1 MTEGVKIACHPTFS
15 QDGEGSA
22 MSEAVSV
29 ALHPTADGH
38 LIGVL
43 TLDSPASLNALS
55 LPMIA
60 ILQRSLTLWEQDP
73 AVVCVLLQGAGEK
86 AFCAGG
92 DIRSFYYRQ
101 QEESEQALFG
111 YARDFFEQEYRLD
124 HHIHRYAKPLVCV
137 ADGICMGGGIGL
149 FAGASF
155 RVVTEKSLFAMPE
168 VTIGLYP
175 DVGAS
180 WFLSRMPGRLGL
192 WLGLTGA
199 RFNGADAI
207 GLGLADHLM
216 ASRER
221 TELLPRLA
229 EINWSQEPNQQIDQL
244 LRHLQVE
251 VDAAAPAPVLL
262 PHQARIDALLAGR
275 TLEGVLANLQE
286 ASLASAQ
293 EVSLARAR
301 ESCQSG
307 SPISRAILWRQYWQ
321 ARRQSL
327 AEVFADELTLSV
339 NCVLKGDFVEG
350 VRALLI
356 DKDKSPCW
364 QVPQPGTSWLDDYYV
379 WPEGVNP
386 LSGSEAGGN
395 LR

>member
-1 MTEGVKIACHPTFS
+1 MS
-15 QDGEGSA
+15 QGQIPGLRGLP
-22 MSEAVSV
+22 MSEPVRIET
-29 ALHPTADGH
+29 HPTADGRY
-38 LIGVL
+38 IGML

-55 LPMIA
+55 LEMIQL
-60 ILQRSLTLWEQDP
+60 LQGALTRWEQDP
-73 AVVCVLLQGAGEK
+73 AIVCVLLQGAGEK

-92 DIRSFYYRQ
+92 DIRSFYYRK
-101 QEESEQALFG
+101 QEASHSELFG
-111 YARDFFEQEYRLD
+111 YARDFFLQEYRLD
-124 HHIHRYAKPLVCV
+124 HHIHCYGKPLVCV

-149 FAGASF
+149 FAGAAF

-207 GLGLADHLM
+207 GLGLAGHAM
-216 ASRER
+216 GSRER
-221 TELLPRLA
+221 AELPARLA
-229 EINWSQEPNQQIDQL
+229 ALDWSAGDPCERIEVLLTDLQEVPGQAL
-244 LRHLQVE
+244 
-251 VDAAAPAPVLL
+251 PPPVLL

-275 TLEGVLANLQE
+275 SLQGVLARLEGAELDEPALTQG
-286 ASLASAQ
+286 
-293 EVSLARAR
+293 R
-301 ESCQSG
+301 ETCLRG
-307 SPISRAILWRQYWQ
+307 SPISRAILWRQFWQ

-327 AEVFADELTLSV
+327 AEVFADELALSV

-356 DKDKSPCW
+356 DKDKSPRW
-364 QVPQPGTSWLDDYYV
+364 QPPRHGADWLDDFYR
-379 WPEGVNP
+379 WPEGTNP
-386 LSGSEAGGN
+386 LA
-395 LR
+395 

>member
-1 MTEGVKIACHPTFS
+1 MS
-15 QDGEGSA
+15 QRLIPCLRGLT
-22 MSEAVSV
+22 MSEPVRIET
-29 ALHPTADGH
+29 HPAADGRH
-38 LIGVL
+38 VGML
-43 TLDSPASLNALS
+43 TLDSAASLNALS
-55 LPMIA
+55 LEMIQL
-60 ILQRSLTLWEQDP
+60 LQAALTRWEQDP
-73 AVVCVLLQGAGEK
+73 AIVCVLLQGAGEK

-92 DIRSFYYRQ
+92 DIRSFYYRK
-101 QEESEQALFG
+101 QEASESALFG

-124 HHIHRYAKPLVCV
+124 HHIHRYSKPLICV

-149 FAGASF
+149 FAGAGF

-207 GLGLADHLM
+207 GLGLADHAM

-221 TELLPRLA
+221 AELPARLA
-229 EINWSQEPNQQIDQL
+229 ALDWSGAADASEQIEGL
-244 LRHLQVE
+244 LAGLQRSLGQTLPV
-251 VDAAAPAPVLL
+251 PVLL

-275 TLEGVLANLQE
+275 SLQGVLARLEGAELAEPALVQSRE
-286 ASLASAQ
+286 A
-293 EVSLARAR
+293 
-301 ESCQSG
+301 CQSG
-307 SPISRAILWRQYWQ
+307 SPISRAILWRQFWQ

-327 AEVFADELTLSV
+327 AEVFADELALSV

-356 DKDKSPCW
+356 DKDKSPRW
-364 QVPQPGTSWLDDYYV
+364 QAPQAGEAWLDDFYR
-379 WPEGVNP
+379 WPEGNNP
-386 LSGSEAGGN
+386 L
-395 LR
+395 RPC

>member
-1 MTEGVKIACHPTFS
+1 MS
-15 QDGEGSA
+15 QGLIPCLRGFA
-22 MSEAVSV
+22 MSEPVRIET
-29 ALHPTADGH
+29 HPTADGRH
-38 LIGVL
+38 IGML

-55 LPMIA
+55 LEMIQL
-60 ILQRSLTLWEQDP
+60 LQAALTRWEQDP
-73 AVVCVLLQGAGEK
+73 SIVCVLLQGTGEK

-92 DIRSFYYRQ
+92 DIRSFYYRK
-101 QEESEQALFG
+101 QEASESALFG

-124 HHIHRYAKPLVCV
+124 HHIHCYSKPFICV

-149 FAGASF
+149 FAGAGF

-207 GLGLADHLM
+207 GLGMADHAM
-216 ASRER
+216 ASREQM
-221 TELLPRLA
+221 ELPARLA
-229 EINWSQEPNQQIDQL
+229 ALDWSDSADTGEQIEGL
-244 LRHLQVE
+244 LAGLQRSLGRTL
-251 VDAAAPAPVLL
+251 PAPVLL

-275 TLEGVLANLQE
+275 SLQGVLARLE
-286 ASLASAQ
+286 VAELDEPALAQ
-293 EVSLARAR
+293 AR
-301 ESCQSG
+301 ETCQSG
-307 SPISRAILWRQYWQ
+307 SPISRAILWRQFWQ

-327 AEVFADELTLSV
+327 AEVFADELALSV

-356 DKDKSPCW
+356 DKDKSPRW
-364 QVPQPGTSWLDDYYV
+364 QAPQAGEAWLDDFYR
-379 WPEGVNP
+379 WPEGNNP
-386 LSGSEAGGN
+386 L
-395 LR
+395 RPC

>member
-1 MTEGVKIACHPTFS
+1 
-15 QDGEGSA
+15 
-22 MSEAVSV
+22 MSEPVV
-29 ALHPTADGH
+29 VTTHPTADGRQ
-38 LIGVL
+38 IGVL

-55 LPMIA
+55 LPMIQL
-60 ILQRSLTLWEQDP
+60 LQAALTCWEQDP
-73 AVVCVLLQGAGEK
+73 SIVCVLLQGAGEK

-92 DIRSFYYRQ
+92 DIRSFYYRK
-101 QEESEQALFG
+101 QEASESELFG

-124 HHIHRYAKPLVCV
+124 HHIHRYTKPLICV

-149 FAGASF
+149 FAGAAF

-199 RFNGADAI
+199 RFNGADAL
-207 GLGLADHLM
+207 GLGLADHAM
-216 ASRER
+216 ASPER
-221 TELLPRLA
+221 AELPARLA
-229 EINWSQEPNQQIDQL
+229 ALDWSADASEQIEGL
-244 LRHLQVE
+244 LAGLQRGLGQ
-251 VDAAAPAPVLL
+251 ALPAPVIL

-275 TLEGVLANLQE
+275 SLQGVLE
-286 ASLASAQ
+286 R
-293 EVSLARAR
+293 LARAELDEPALAQAR
-301 ESCQSG
+301 ATCQGG
-307 SPISRAILWRQYWQ
+307 SPISRAILWRQFWQ

-356 DKDKSPCW
+356 DKDKSPRW
-364 QVPQPGTSWLDDYYV
+364 QAPQGGEAWLDAFYR
-379 WPEGVNP
+379 WPEGKNP
-386 LSGSEAGGN
+386 LSPVC
-395 LR
+395 

>member
-1 MTEGVKIACHPTFS
+1 MS
-15 QDGEGSA
+15 QGQIPGLRGLP
-22 MSEAVSV
+22 MSEPVRIET
-29 ALHPTADGH
+29 HPTADGRH
-38 LIGVL
+38 IGML

-55 LPMIA
+55 LEMIQL
-60 ILQRSLTLWEQDP
+60 LQGALTRWEQDP
-73 AVVCVLLQGAGEK
+73 AIVCVLLQGAGEK

-92 DIRSFYYRQ
+92 DIRSFYYRK
-101 QEESEQALFG
+101 QEASHSELFG
-111 YARDFFEQEYRLD
+111 YARDFFLQEYRLD
-124 HHIHRYAKPLVCV
+124 HHIHCYGKPLVCV

-149 FAGASF
+149 FAGAAF

-207 GLGLADHLM
+207 GLGLAGHAM
-216 ASRER
+216 GSRER
-221 TELLPRLA
+221 AELPARLA
-229 EINWSQEPNQQIDQL
+229 ALDWSAGDPCERIEVL
-244 LRHLQVE
+244 LTGLQRSLGQTL
-251 VDAAAPAPVLL
+251 PTPVLL
-262 PHQARIDALLAGR
+262 PHQARIDALLTGR
-275 TLEGVLANLQE
+275 SLQGVLARLEGAELDEPALVQG
-286 ASLASAQ
+286 
-293 EVSLARAR
+293 R
-301 ESCQSG
+301 ETCLRG
-307 SPISRAILWRQYWQ
+307 SPISRAILWRQFWQ

-327 AEVFADELTLSV
+327 AEVFADELALSV

-356 DKDKSPCW
+356 DKDKSPRW
-364 QVPQPGTSWLDDYYV
+364 QAPQAGEAWLDAFYR
-379 WPEGVNP
+379 WPEGDNP
-386 LSGSEAGGN
+386 LR

>member
-1 MTEGVKIACHPTFS
+1 MSDAVRMALYPT
-15 QDGEGSA
+15 G
-22 MSEAVSV
+22 
-29 ALHPTADGH
+29 DGH
-38 LIGVL
+38 RIGVL

-55 LPMIA
+55 LEMIQR
-60 ILQRSLTLWEQDP
+60 LQEALTAWEQDP

-92 DIRSFYYRQ
+92 DIRSFYHRRQ
-101 QEESEQALFG
+101 EADEQALFH

-124 HHIHRYAKPLVCV
+124 HHIHRYTKPLICV

-149 FAGASF
+149 FAGADF
-155 RVVTEKSLFAMPE
+155 RIVTEKSLFAMPE

-207 GLGLADHLM
+207 GLGLADHAM
-216 ASRER
+216 ASAER
-221 TELLPRLA
+221 AELLPRLA
-229 EINWSQEPNQQIDQL
+229 ALDWSGNEPREQL
-244 LRHLQVE
+244 DRLFRGLQVA
-251 VDAAAPAPVLL
+251 VAADVPTPLLL
-262 PHQARIDALLAGR
+262 PHQARIDALLAGLS
-275 TLEGVLANLQE
+275 LEGVLARLSE
-286 ASLASAQ
+286 ASFDDRSLALAQ
-293 EVSLARAR
+293 ETCL
-301 ESCQSG
+301 SG

-327 AEVFADELTLSV
+327 AEVFADELALSV
-339 NCVLKGDFVEG
+339 NCVLIGDFVEG

-356 DKDKSPCW
+356 DKDKSPRW
-364 QVPQPGTSWLDDYYV
+364 QAPQPGTDWLDDYYV
-379 WPEGVNP
+379 WPQGRNP
-386 LSGSEAGGN
+386 LQDGA
-395 LR
+395 R

>member
-1 MTEGVKIACHPTFS
+1 MS
-15 QDGEGSA
+15 QGLIPCLRGFA
-22 MSEAVSV
+22 MSEPVRIET
-29 ALHPTADGH
+29 HPTADGRH
-38 LIGVL
+38 IGML

-55 LPMIA
+55 LEMIQL
-60 ILQRSLTLWEQDP
+60 LQAALTRWEQDP
-73 AVVCVLLQGAGEK
+73 AIVCVLLQGAGEK

-92 DIRSFYYRQ
+92 DIRSFYYRK
-101 QEESEQALFG
+101 QEASESALFG

-124 HHIHRYAKPLVCV
+124 HHIHCYSKPLICV

-149 FAGASF
+149 FAGAGF

-207 GLGLADHLM
+207 GLGMADHAM

-221 TELLPRLA
+221 MELPARLA
-229 EINWSQEPNQQIDQL
+229 ALDWSGVADASEQIEGL
-244 LRHLQVE
+244 LAGLQRSLGQTL
-251 VDAAAPAPVLL
+251 PTPVLL
-262 PHQARIDALLAGR
+262 PHQACIDALLAGR
-275 TLEGVLANLQE
+275 SLQGVLARLE
-286 ASLASAQ
+286 GTELAEPALAQ
-293 EVSLARAR
+293 AR
-301 ESCQSG
+301 ETCQSG
-307 SPISRAILWRQYWQ
+307 SPISRAILWRQFWQ

-327 AEVFADELTLSV
+327 AEVFADELALSV

-356 DKDKSPCW
+356 DKDKSPRW
-364 QVPQPGTSWLDDYYV
+364 QAPQAGEAWLDDFYR
-379 WPEGVNP
+379 WPEGSNP
-386 LSGSEAGGN
+386 L
-395 LR
+395 RPC